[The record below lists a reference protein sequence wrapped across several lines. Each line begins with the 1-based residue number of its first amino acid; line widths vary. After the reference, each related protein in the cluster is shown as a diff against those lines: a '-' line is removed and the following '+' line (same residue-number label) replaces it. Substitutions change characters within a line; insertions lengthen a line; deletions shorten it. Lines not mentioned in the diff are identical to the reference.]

1 MVKNLPG
8 DAGATGWIPGQGT
21 KILHAAEQLS
31 LSLQLPSSHA
41 SVRESACHND
51 PLMGERGRRDSV
63 REEFSLGPT
72 TSVENRVVKHNK
84 SHILDQII

>member
-8 DAGATGWIPGQGT
+8 DAGDTGWIPGQGT
-21 KILHAAEQLS
+21 KILHAAQQLS
-31 LSLQLPSSHA
+31 LTLQLLSSHA
-41 SVRESACHND
+41 TVRESACHND
-51 PLMGERGRRDSV
+51 PLRGERGRQDRV

-84 SHILDQII
+84 SNILDQII

>member
-1 MVKNLPG
+1 MNLWHFPGGPVVKNLPG

-41 SVRESACHND
+41 SVTSSLRVTTTRLWVKGADETASERNFLSVQP
-51 PLMGERGRRDSV
+51 PLWRIE
-63 REEFSLGPT
+63 
-72 TSVENRVVKHNK
+72 
-84 SHILDQII
+84 